1 MSVNDCI
8 FLVDR
13 QTKQNITIK
22 KCSYLLTVCIPGYLE
37 TAQLCFVRNSFHS
50 AQTKSVNF
58 RKMRTDIIHG
68 FINVNSNC
76 EVFSKSSKGFGSSF
90 ILHE

>member
-8 FLVDR
+8 LLVDR

-37 TAQLCFVRNSFHS
+37 TAQLLVR
-50 AQTKSVNF
+50 KVME
-58 RKMRTDIIHG
+58 K
-68 FINVNSNC
+68 
-76 EVFSKSSKGFGSSF
+76 
-90 ILHE
+90 